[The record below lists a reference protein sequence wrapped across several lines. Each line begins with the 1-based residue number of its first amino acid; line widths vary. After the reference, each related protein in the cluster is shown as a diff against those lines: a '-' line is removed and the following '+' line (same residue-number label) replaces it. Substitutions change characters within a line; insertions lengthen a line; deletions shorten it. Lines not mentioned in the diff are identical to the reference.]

1 MTPLRGF
8 ICIAAL
14 TGILAGCGNPASES
28 GRGGASPRVFKP
40 IDETAVLFW
49 DRQTLETADLITRI
63 AGEYN
68 AQHGGLPVKVEHLG
82 DYSDI
87 NRKLSVSIQ
96 ARELPAMAV
105 GYDSMTAEYVQAGAA
120 VPLDEYMNDA
130 EVGLTNEDRA
140 DFFPGVLATS
150 TNPAFGGKTYSFPF
164 TKSVLVMYFNKKV
177 LRAAGI
183 EAPPKTWDEFLAQ
196 CRLIKD
202 KTGQFG
208 YAVDVDCSTID
219 GMIYS
224 RGGELVRGAESL
236 FDQPA
241 SVAVFE
247 YLETL
252 AKEKL
257 AFQIQP
263 GTFDDRDE
271 FTQGRVAFFFRTSSL
286 RPYVAA
292 MMAQD
297 PDGWGIAM
305 IPQAHLEAPATVL
318 YGGNIGIF
326 QTTPEQQRIA
336 WGFIKYF
343 TSPEVSARW
352 ALGSGYLPL
361 RKSAADH
368 PDMQAFFKQWE
379 YNRAAF
385 DCLPHARPEPNLAGW
400 QEVRTL
406 VERAGSQVMS
416 GLKTGRQAAMDLKQE
431 ADRVL
436 AAAQ

>member
-1 MTPLRGF
+1 MAPLGRF
-8 ICIAAL
+8 FCIAAL
-14 TGILAGCGNPASES
+14 TAILAGCGMPARES
-28 GRGGASPRVFKP
+28 GGRGSSPRAFKP
-40 IDETAVLFW
+40 IDDTAVLFW
-49 DRQTLETADLITRI
+49 DRQTLETADLITQI
-63 AGEYN
+63 ANEYN
-68 AQHGGLPVKVEHLG
+68 ARHQGLPVKVEHLG
-82 DYSDI
+82 DYTDI

-120 VPLDEYMNDA
+120 VPLDEYMNDP
-130 EVGLTNEDRA
+130 EIGLTEADRA
-140 DFFPGVLATS
+140 DFFPGVLTTS
-150 TNPAFGGKTYSFPF
+150 TNTAFGGLTYSFPF
-164 TKSVLVMYFNKKV
+164 TKSVLVMYFNKQLLKS
-177 LRAAGI
+177 AGI
-183 EAPPKTWDEFLAQ
+183 DAPPKTWNEFLKQ
-196 CRLIKD
+196 CRHVKE

-241 SVAVFE
+241 SIAVFE
-247 YLETL
+247 FLETL
-252 AKEKL
+252 AREKL

-271 FTQGRVAFFFRTSSL
+271 FTQDRVAFFFRTSSL

-292 MMAQD
+292 MMAQE

-305 IPQAHLEAPATVL
+305 IPQSNPHAPVTVL

-326 QTTPEQQRIA
+326 QSTPEQQRIA

-343 TSPEVSARW
+343 TSAEVSVRW

-368 PDMQAFFKQWE
+368 PEMQAFFNQWE
-379 YNRAAF
+379 YNRAAY
-385 DCLPHARPEPNLAGW
+385 DCLPYARPEPSIAGW

-416 GLKTGRQAAMDLKQE
+416 GLKTGGQAAMDLKQE
-431 ADRVL
+431 ANRVL